1 MSEEG
6 PSWPS
11 VLSVGGIWGEG
22 EGEGGRREGDL
33 KEKKTKTSIS
43 LRRRSKW
50 RKFTSGTVLKLQRRD
65 EQFDLAIIICAG
77 LWRERNNK
85 RRRNTLNC

>member
-22 EGEGGRREGDL
+22 EGEGGRRER
-33 KEKKTKTSIS
+33 E
-43 LRRRSKW
+43 
-50 RKFTSGTVLKLQRRD
+50 TVLT
-65 EQFDLAIIICAG
+65 
-77 LWRERNNK
+77 NTK
-85 RRRNTLNC
+85 R